1 MQTFLSTAVFQF
13 VAKQRKK
20 SIQKLKFCSL
30 TFLEENMNQTM
41 RKTYLGI
48 GVLAIIIGLMML
60 IVPHQCIKAIVII
73 LGIFS
78 VGNGVFNLFS
88 IRKLIADS
96 DFAMIITIRGSI
108 SIIVGLLAI
117 LLPLSFAGILWTIM
131 IYTLAFYL
139 LISSGMEIYGTIKMK
154 TVGIDT
160 KPYIAEII
168 GSIIIAIILLIIPAE
183 IGTLIIRFL
192 GLAIMLVGIGI
203 LFFETKSKPL
213 IVYAEEVPNDPN
225 ENKNI

>member
-1 MQTFLSTAVFQF
+1 
-13 VAKQRKK
+13 
-20 SIQKLKFCSL
+20 
-30 TFLEENMNQTM
+30 M

-117 LLPLSFAGILWTIM
+117 LLPLSFAGVLWTIM